1 MAYFAKF
8 TERGQRAL
16 LAAQAEAAKL
26 GRSYVGTEHL
36 LLGVLTE
43 PGAASMVLRGVTL
56 DAVRAEIVQILGK
69 GEEELQGKQMV
80 YTPRTKKV
88 LEQSVREAREL
99 NQNYV
104 STEHLL
110 LALMRER
117 EGVAAHVLIKMG
129 VDLSKA
135 REELLLEQWA
145 FDDCAPFFEDVFGI
159 EPVLVVKSSL
169 L

>member
-56 DAVRAEIVQILGK
+56 DAVG
-69 GEEELQGKQMV
+69 
-80 YTPRTKKV
+80 
-88 LEQSVREAREL
+88 
-99 NQNYV
+99 
-104 STEHLL
+104 
-110 LALMRER
+110 
-117 EGVAAHVLIKMG
+117 VLIDDAIACAG
-129 VDLSKA
+129 EITGANVSEDTV
-135 REELLLEQWA
+135 RRI
-145 FDDCAPFFEDVFGI
+145 FDRFCVG
-159 EPVLVVKSSL
+159 K
-169 L
+169 

>member
-43 PGAASMVLRGVTL
+43 PGAASMVFRGVTL

-69 GEEELQGKQMV
+69 GEE
-80 YTPRTKKV
+80 
-88 LEQSVREAREL
+88 
-99 NQNYV
+99 
-104 STEHLL
+104 
-110 LALMRER
+110 
-117 EGVAAHVLIKMG
+117 
-129 VDLSKA
+129 
-135 REELLLEQWA
+135 
-145 FDDCAPFFEDVFGI
+145 
-159 EPVLVVKSSL
+159 
-169 L
+169 

>member
-56 DAVRAEIVQILGK
+56 DACARRSSRSSARARRSFRASRWSIRRA
-69 GEEELQGKQMV
+69 
-80 YTPRTKKV
+80 PRRCW
-88 LEQSVREAREL
+88 SRACARRG
-99 NQNYV
+99 
-104 STEHLL
+104 S
-110 LALMRER
+110 
-117 EGVAAHVLIKMG
+117 
-129 VDLSKA
+129 
-135 REELLLEQWA
+135 
-145 FDDCAPFFEDVFGI
+145 
-159 EPVLVVKSSL
+159 
-169 L
+169 